1 MKGSEHIC
9 LRRAS
14 GSRVDSHMRI
24 ALVIPVFLATA
35 SAVTIPAI
43 DSARGEKV
51 FHAQG
56 CADCHGA
63 GGTGGKFAPNLG
75 ATIDRNFT
83 PPLMAATMWNH
94 APAMW
99 SAMSQRGTPIPQL
112 GEQEAGDL
120 FAFFYSSRFFDK
132 AGDAA
137 RGKRIFSV
145 KHCAD
150 CHGLT
155 TPGSGGALPVSQ
167 WPSLQSSIALA
178 EGMWNHVGQM
188 KERFAQRNLP
198 WQQLTSHEMA
208 DIFVYARNLPANRG
222 QKTSFELAS
231 GDRGAEIFAEKGCGG
246 CHKGDLAL
254 DSRLKEKTILEIAV
268 AMWNHA
274 PQMSPGTAQRFEPGE
289 MGQLLSYLW
298 ARPYFAGVG
307 DAKRGHKVFVAKGCG
322 SCHLDPA
329 SGAPDLNK
337 FKGNFN
343 SIAIVS
349 ALWRHGPTMLNRMKQ
364 KNIAWPRFDGREMSD
379 VIAYLNH

>member
-1 MKGSEHIC
+1 MGTASLSIRMKGSEHIC

-14 GSRVDSHMRI
+14 GSRVNSHMRI

-56 CADCHGA
+56 CAECHGA
-63 GGTGGKFAPNLG
+63 GGTGGKFGPNLG
-75 ATIDRNFT
+75 ASIDRNFT

-120 FAFFYSSRFFDK
+120 FAFFYSIRFFDK

-155 TPGSGGALPVSQ
+155 TPGCGGALPVRQ
-167 WPSLQSSIALA
+167 WPFLQSSIALA
-178 EGMWNHVGQM
+178 EGMWNDCGQ
-188 KERFAQRNLP
+188 
-198 WQQLTSHEMA
+198 
-208 DIFVYARNLPANRG
+208 
-222 QKTSFELAS
+222 
-231 GDRGAEIFAEKGCGG
+231 
-246 CHKGDLAL
+246 
-254 DSRLKEKTILEIAV
+254 
-268 AMWNHA
+268 
-274 PQMSPGTAQRFEPGE
+274 
-289 MGQLLSYLW
+289 
-298 ARPYFAGVG
+298 
-307 DAKRGHKVFVAKGCG
+307 
-322 SCHLDPA
+322 
-329 SGAPDLNK
+329 
-337 FKGNFN
+337 
-343 SIAIVS
+343 
-349 ALWRHGPTMLNRMKQ
+349 
-364 KNIAWPRFDGREMSD
+364 
-379 VIAYLNH
+379 